1 MPCPAMRLLHAGVC
15 AVGRR
20 TPGAASTSERPGD
33 RGGHRRQPVPLH
45 RIRVDPPCGGSSRG
59 AFEVTTKWFGAPV
72 QRVEDD
78 RLLRG
83 HGRFT
88 DDIEGGALECGF
100 VRSPHAHARIA
111 GIDVSAARELRG
123 VVAVYT
129 AADLPFGGVDLPL
142 LIPHPNLTHGRTQ
155 RCLAS
160 DVGRYAGEAVAFV
173 VAESRYL
180 AEDAAELVQVEYE
193 PLPVVITPEA
203 AERAEDLVHG
213 DVPGSVAA
221 EMLQEVGTVDAALA
235 GAPHRKH
242 LRFRYERGAASPM
255 EGRAVWARWSTDER
269 KLTVYDSTQSP
280 TSIRGGLAVLFG
292 LPESSVEVI
301 APDVG
306 GGFGPKIML
315 FYPDELLV
323 PYAAMQLRR
332 PVKWTEDRQ
341 EHFTA
346 VNQERGQV
354 HEVEVGFDDAGRL
367 LALSDDFIHDGGA
380 YTPYGIILPII
391 SAAQLPGPYRLPN
404 YRVRFRDLYTN
415 ATPTSP
421 YRGAGRPH
429 ACFVMERTLD
439 AIAAELGIDRAE
451 VRRRNFIQPDQFPYD
466 VGVAWQDGNTV
477 VYDSGNYPQLLEKAL
492 NLLGPRP
499 EGGHIGMGL
508 GVYVEGTGVGP
519 YEGAHVQVLV
529 SGKVVAATGIPSQG
543 QSHAT
548 GWAQIVADELGVD
561 VADVEVSSGDTR
573 RFPWGVGTFASRGA
587 VTAGNAM
594 HVAARMVAD
603 KARRIAA
610 DHLEADAADLELAD
624 GQVRVKGAPT
634 RGMPLAAV
642 SVLANPGRY
651 AFRGGTEAATQ
662 FTAKA
667 RPGPPLVD
675 GEQPGLEATGYFSP
689 PGSTWASGCH
699 AAYVRVDPK
708 TFRLE
713 ILKYVVI
720 HDCGRVINPMVIEG
734 QIEGGVAQ
742 GIGGAFY
749 EGLAYD
755 EEGQLRNASFMEFL
769 MPYATEI
776 PSIEIDHIETPS
788 PLNPLGIKGAGEAGV
803 IPVGAVLGSA
813 IEEALGVPITEMPLS
828 PLKLFELAGRK

>member
-1 MPCPAMRLLHAGVC
+1 M
-15 AVGRR
+15 
-20 TPGAASTSERPGD
+20 
-33 RGGHRRQPVPLH
+33 
-45 RIRVDPPCGGSSRG
+45 
-59 AFEVTTKWFGAPV
+59 TTRWFGARV

-88 DDIEGGALECGF
+88 DDIDEGALESVI
-100 VRSPHAHARIA
+100 VRSPYAHARIVS
-111 GIDVSAARELRG
+111 IDVSAARAVPG
-123 VVAVYT
+123 VAAVYT
-129 AADLPFGGVDLPL
+129 AADLPFGGTDLPI

-160 DVGRYAGEAVAFV
+160 EVVRYAGEAVVFV
-173 VAESRYL
+173 VAASRAL

-193 PLPVVITPEA
+193 PLPVLITPELA
-203 AERAEDLVHG
+203 VRADRLVHD
-213 DVPGSVAA
+213 DVPGNVAA
-221 EMLQEVGTVDAALA
+221 EMTQEVGQVDRALA
-235 GAPHRKH
+235 AAPHRKTLR
-242 LRFRYERGAASPM
+242 LRFERGAAAPM
-255 EGRAVWARWSTDER
+255 EGRAVWARWSEHER

-323 PYAAMQLRR
+323 PHAAMRLGR

-354 HEVEVGFDDAGRL
+354 HDVDVAFDDDGRV
-367 LALSDDFIHDGGA
+367 LALSDDFIHDAGA

-391 SAAQLPGPYRLPN
+391 TAGQIPGPYRVPN
-404 YRVRFRDLYTN
+404 YRVRFRDVYTN

-439 AIAAELGIDRAE
+439 AIASELGLDRVE
-451 VRRRNFIQPDQFPYD
+451 VRRRNLIQAGQFPYE
-466 VGVAWQDGNTV
+466 VGVAWQDGNQV
-477 VYDSGNYPQLLEKAL
+477 VYDSGDYPALLEKTLA
-492 NLLGPRP
+492 LLGPRP
-499 EGGHIGMGL
+499 SGDHIGMGL
-508 GVYVEGTGVGP
+508 SVYVEGTGVGP

-548 GWAQIVADELGVD
+548 VWAQVVADELGVD
-561 VADVEVSSGDTR
+561 VADVEVTSGDTR

-594 HVAARMVAD
+594 GVAARMVAE
-603 KARRIAA
+603 KAKRIAA
-610 DHLEADAADLELAD
+610 EHLEVDAADLELVD
-624 GQVRVKGAPT
+624 GRVSVKGAPT

-642 SVLANPGRY
+642 SVLANPVRY
-651 AFRGGTEAATQ
+651 AFGGGTEAATQ
-662 FTAKA
+662 FTAKP
-667 RPGPPLVD
+667 RSGPPLPE
-675 GEQPGLEATGYFSP
+675 GEQPGLEATGYYSP
-689 PGSTWASGCH
+689 SGSTWASGCH
-699 AAYVRVDPK
+699 AAYVHVDPK
-708 TFRLE
+708 TFRLD
-713 ILKYVVI
+713 ILKYVVV
-720 HDCGRVINPMVIEG
+720 HDCGRVINPMVLEG

-749 EGLAYD
+749 ERLAYD

-776 PSIEIDHIETPS
+776 PPIEIDHIETPS
-788 PLNPLGIKGAGEAGV
+788 PLNPLGVKGAGEAGV
-803 IPVGAVLGSA
+803 IPVGAVLASA
-813 IEEALGVPITEMPLS
+813 IEEALGVTIAEMPLS
-828 PLKLFELAGRK
+828 PLKLYELSRF

>member
-1 MPCPAMRLLHAGVC
+1 M
-15 AVGRR
+15 
-20 TPGAASTSERPGD
+20 
-33 RGGHRRQPVPLH
+33 
-45 RIRVDPPCGGSSRG
+45 
-59 AFEVTTKWFGAPV
+59 TTRWFGAPV
-72 QRVEDD
+72 QRKEDD

-83 HGRFT
+83 KGRFT
-88 DDIEGGALECGF
+88 DDIGDGALECCF
-100 VRSPHAHARIA
+100 VRTPHAHARITS
-111 GIDVSAARELRG
+111 IDVTAAREVPG

-160 DVGRYAGEAVAFV
+160 EVVRYAGEAVAFV
-173 VAESRYL
+173 VAESRYV
-180 AEDAAELVQVEYE
+180 AEDAAERVEVEYE
-193 PLPVVITPEA
+193 PLPAVITPEVA
-203 AERAEDLVHG
+203 ARAEHLVHD
-213 DVPGSVAA
+213 DVPGNVAA
-221 EMLQEVGTVDAALA
+221 EMLQEVGDVDAALA
-235 GAPHRKH
+235 GAPHRKK
-242 LRFRYERGAASPM
+242 LRLRYERGAASPM
-255 EGRAVWARWSTDER
+255 EGRALWATWNDAEAT
-269 KLTVYDSTQSP
+269 LTVYDSTQSP

-292 LPESSVEVI
+292 LPESNVEVI

-323 PYAAMQLRR
+323 PYAAMQLGR

-354 HEVEVGFDDAGRL
+354 HEVEVGFDGEGRL
-367 LALSDDFIHDGGA
+367 LALSDDFIHDAGA

-391 SAAQLPGPYRLPN
+391 SAAQLPGPYRVPS
-404 YRVRFRDLYTN
+404 YRVRFRDMYTN

-439 AIAAELGIDRAE
+439 AIAGELGLDRVE
-451 VRRRNFIQPDQFPYD
+451 VRRRNLIQPDAFPYEL
-466 VGVAWQDGNTV
+466 GVLWQDGNMA
-477 VYDSGNYPQLLEKAL
+477 VYDSGNYPALLDRAL
-492 NLLGPRP
+492 KMLGPKP
-499 EGGHIGMGL
+499 SGDHVGMGL
-508 GVYVEGTGVGP
+508 AIYVEGTGVGP

-543 QSHAT
+543 QAHAT
-548 GWAQIVADELGVD
+548 VWAQVVADELGVK
-561 VADVEVSSGDTR
+561 VEDVEVASGDTR

-603 KARRIAA
+603 KAKHVAA
-610 DHLEADAADLELAD
+610 EHLEANPDDLELVE
-624 GQVRVKGAPT
+624 GRVRVKGSPD
-634 RGMPLAAV
+634 RGMPLGAV
-642 SVLANPGRY
+642 AVLSNPVRY
-651 AFRGGTEAATQ
+651 AFGGGTEAATQ
-662 FTAKA
+662 FAA
-667 RPGPPLVD
+667 RPREGPPLRD
-675 GEQPGLEATGYFSP
+675 GEQPGLEATGYYSP

-699 AAYVRVDPK
+699 AAYVRIDPK

-713 ILKYVVI
+713 ILKYVVV
-720 HDCGRVINPMVIEG
+720 HDCGRVINPLVLQG

-749 EGLAYD
+749 ERLAYD
-755 EEGQLRNASFMEFL
+755 ADGQLRNASFMEFL

-776 PSIEIDHIETPS
+776 PPIEIDHIETPS
-788 PLNPLGIKGAGEAGV
+788 PLNPLGVKGAGEAGV
-803 IPVGAVLGSA
+803 IPVGAVLASA
-813 IEEALGVPITEMPLS
+813 IEDALGVLITEMPMS
-828 PLKLFELAGRK
+828 PLKLFELSR

>member
-1 MPCPAMRLLHAGVC
+1 M
-15 AVGRR
+15 
-20 TPGAASTSERPGD
+20 
-33 RGGHRRQPVPLH
+33 
-45 RIRVDPPCGGSSRG
+45 
-59 AFEVTTKWFGAPV
+59 TTRWFGAPV

-88 DDIEGGALECGF
+88 DDIGEDALECCF
-100 VRSPHAHARIA
+100 VRSPYAHARIITS
-111 GIDVSAARELRG
+111 IDAAAARAMPG

-160 DVGRYAGEAVAFV
+160 DIVRYSGEAVAFV
-173 VAESRYL
+173 VAENRYL

-193 PLPVVITPEA
+193 PLPVVITPEVA
-203 AERAEDLVHG
+203 ARAEHLVHS
-213 DVPGSVAA
+213 DVPGNIAA
-221 EMLQEVGTVDAALA
+221 EMLQEVGDVDAAMA
-235 GAPHRKH
+235 AAPRRKR

-255 EGRAVWARWSTDER
+255 EARAVWARWSSDEHR
-269 KLTVYDSTQSP
+269 LTVYDSTQSP
-280 TSIRGGLAVLFG
+280 TSIRGGLAVLFS
-292 LPESSVEVI
+292 LPESNVDVI

-323 PYAAMQLRR
+323 PYAAMQLGR

-354 HEVEVGFDDAGRL
+354 HEVEVGFDDEGRL
-367 LALSDDFIHDGGA
+367 LALHDDFLHDGGA

-391 SAAQLPGPYRLPN
+391 TSAQVPGPYRIPN

-415 ATPTSP
+415 AVPTSP

-439 AIAAELGIDRAE
+439 AIAADLGIDRIE
-451 VRRRNFIQPDQFPYD
+451 VRRRNLIQAGDFPYD

-477 VYDSGNYPQLLEKAL
+477 VYDSGNYPVLLDKAIA
-492 NLLGPRP
+492 LLGPKP
-499 EGGHIGMGL
+499 AGDHVGMGI
-508 GVYVEGTGVGP
+508 GIYVEGTGVGP

-529 SGKVVAATGIPSQG
+529 SGKVVAATGIPNQG
-543 QSHAT
+543 QAHAT
-548 GWAQIVADELGVD
+548 VWAQVVADELGVD
-561 VADVEVSSGDTR
+561 VKDVEITSGDTR

-603 KARRIAA
+603 KARQIAA
-610 DHLEADAADLELAD
+610 DHLEADPADLELA
-624 GQVRVKGAPT
+624 GGRVRVKGSPD
-634 RGMPLAAV
+634 RGMPLGAV
-642 SVLANPGRY
+642 AVLSNPVRY
-651 AFRGGTEAATQ
+651 AFGGGTEAATQ
-662 FTAKA
+662 FAAKP
-667 RPGPPLVD
+667 RPGPPLQD
-675 GEQPGLEATGYFSP
+675 GEQPGLEATGYYSP

-713 ILKYVVI
+713 ILKYVVV
-720 HDCGRVINPMVIEG
+720 HDCGRVINPLVLQG

-742 GIGGAFY
+742 GIAGAFY
-749 EGLAYD
+749 ERLAYD
-755 EEGQLRNASFMEFL
+755 EDGQLRNASFMEFL

-776 PSIEIDHIETPS
+776 PAIEIDHIETPS
-788 PLNPLGIKGAGEAGV
+788 PLNPLGVKGAGEAGV
-803 IPVGAVLGSA
+803 IPVGAVIGSA

-828 PLKLFELAGRK
+828 PLKLYELSKAHPT

>member
-1 MPCPAMRLLHAGVC
+1 M
-15 AVGRR
+15 
-20 TPGAASTSERPGD
+20 
-33 RGGHRRQPVPLH
+33 
-45 RIRVDPPCGGSSRG
+45 
-59 AFEVTTKWFGAPV
+59 TTRWFGAPV

-83 HGRFT
+83 RGRFT
-88 DDIEGGALECGF
+88 DDIGEGALECCF
-100 VRSPHAHARIA
+100 VRSPHAHARITS
-111 GIDVSAARELRG
+111 IDVNEARAMPG
-123 VVAVYT
+123 VAAVYT
-129 AADLPFGGVDLPL
+129 AADLPFGGLDLPL

-160 DVGRYAGEAVAFV
+160 EIVRYAGEAVAFI

-180 AEDAAELVQVEYE
+180 AEDAADLVQVEYE

-203 AERAEDLVHG
+203 AARAEHLVHD
-213 DVPGSVAA
+213 DVPGNVAA
-221 EMLQEVGTVDAALA
+221 EMVQEVGDVDEALA
-235 GAPHRKH
+235 EAPHRKR
-242 LRFRYERGAASPM
+242 LRYRYERGAASPM
-255 EGRAVWARWSTDER
+255 EGRAVWARWSDADR

-292 LPESSVEVI
+292 LPESNVEVI

-323 PYAAMQLRR
+323 PYGAMQLGR

-354 HEVEVGFDDAGRL
+354 HEVEVGFDDEGRV
-367 LALSDDFIHDGGA
+367 LALDDDFIHDGGA

-391 SAAQLPGPYRLPN
+391 TAAQVPGPYRIAN

-439 AIAAELGIDRAE
+439 AIASELGIDRIE
-451 VRRRNFIQPDQFPYD
+451 VRRRNLIKQDQFPYD
-466 VGVAWQDGNTV
+466 VGVAWQDGNAV
-477 VYDSGNYPQLLEKAL
+477 VYDSGDYPALLERAVAM
-492 NLLGPRP
+492 LGPKP
-499 EGGHIGMGL
+499 NGDNIGMGI

-543 QSHAT
+543 QAHAT
-548 GWAQIVADELGVD
+548 VWAQVVADELGVD
-561 VADVEVSSGDTR
+561 VKDVEITSGDTR

-594 HVAARMVAD
+594 YVAARMVAG
-603 KARRIAA
+603 KAKQIAA
-610 DHLEADAADLELAD
+610 DHLEANPADLELA
-624 GQVRVKGAPT
+624 GGRVRVKGSPD
-634 RGMPLAAV
+634 RGIPLAAV
-642 SVLANPGRY
+642 AVLSNPMRY
-651 AFRGGTEAATQ
+651 AFGGGTEAATQ
-662 FTAKA
+662 FASKA
-667 RPGPPLVD
+667 RPGPPLHE
-675 GEQPGLEATGYFSP
+675 GEQPGLEATGYYSP

-713 ILKYVVI
+713 ILKYVVV
-720 HDCGRVINPMVIEG
+720 HDCGRVINPLVLQG

-749 EGLAYD
+749 ERLAYD
-755 EEGQLRNASFMEFL
+755 SDGQLRNASFMEFL
-769 MPYATEI
+769 IPYATEI
-776 PSIEIDHIETPS
+776 PPIEIDHIETPS
-788 PLNPLGIKGAGEAGV
+788 PLNPLGVKGAGEAGV
-803 IPVGAVLGSA
+803 IPVGAVIGSA
-813 IEEALGVPITEMPLS
+813 IADALGVPVAEMPLS
-828 PLKLFELAGRK
+828 PLKLYELATSRP

>member
-1 MPCPAMRLLHAGVC
+1 M
-15 AVGRR
+15 
-20 TPGAASTSERPGD
+20 
-33 RGGHRRQPVPLH
+33 
-45 RIRVDPPCGGSSRG
+45 
-59 AFEVTTKWFGAPV
+59 TTRWFGSRV

-88 DDIEGGALECGF
+88 DDIDDGALESVL
-100 VRSPHAHARIA
+100 VRSPYAHARIRSV
-111 GIDVSAARELRG
+111 DVSAARAMPG

-129 AADLPFGGVDLPL
+129 AADLPFGQTDLPI

-160 DVGRYAGEAVAFV
+160 EVVRYVGEAVAFI
-173 VAESRYL
+173 VAENRSL
-180 AEDAAELVQVEYE
+180 AEDAADAVEVEYTA
-193 PLPVVITPEA
+193 LPVVITPESA
-203 AERAEDLVHG
+203 AKAEHLVHE
-213 DVPGSVAA
+213 DVPGNVAA
-221 EMLQEVGTVDAALA
+221 EMIQEAGRVETALA
-235 GAPHRKH
+235 ASRHRKRLR
-242 LRFRYERGAASPM
+242 LRFERGAACPM
-255 EGRAVWARWSTDER
+255 EARAVWARWSTSER
-269 KLTVYDSTQSP
+269 KLLVYDSTQSP

-323 PYAAMQLRR
+323 PFAAMQLGR

-354 HEVEVGFDDAGRL
+354 HDVEVGFDDEGRIQ
-367 LALSDDFIHDGGA
+367 ALSDDFIHDAGA

-391 SAAQLPGPYRLPN
+391 TAAQVPGPYRVPN
-404 YRVRFRDLYTN
+404 YRVRFRDVYTN

-439 AIAAELGIDRAE
+439 AIASELGLERVE
-451 VRRRNFIQPDQFPYD
+451 VRRRNLIQPDQFPYE
-466 VGVAWQDGNTV
+466 VGVAWQDGNRV
-477 VYDSGNYPQLLEKAL
+477 VYDSGDYPALLDKAL
-492 NLLGPRP
+492 ARLGPRP
-499 EGGHIGMGL
+499 PGDHIGMGL
-508 GVYVEGTGVGP
+508 GLYVEGTGVGP

-543 QSHAT
+543 QAHAT
-548 GWAQIVADELGVD
+548 VWAQIVADELGVD
-561 VADVEVSSGDTR
+561 INDVEITGGDTR

-594 HVAARMVAD
+594 AVAAGMVAE
-603 KARRIAA
+603 KAKRIVAE
-610 DHLEADAADLELAD
+610 HLEVDAVDLELV
-624 GQVRVKGAPT
+624 GGHVRVKGSPD

-642 SVLANPGRY
+642 AVFANPVRY
-651 AFRGGTEAATQ
+651 AFGGGTEAATQ
-662 FTAKA
+662 FASRP
-667 RPGPPLVD
+667 RPGPPLPE
-675 GEQPGLEATGYFSP
+675 GEQPGLEATGYYSP

-708 TFRLE
+708 TFKLE
-713 ILKYVVI
+713 VLKYVVI
-720 HDCGRVINPMVIEG
+720 HDCGRVINPLVVEG

-749 EGLAYD
+749 ERLAYD
-755 EEGQLRNASFMEFL
+755 DEGQLRNASFLEFL

-776 PSIEIDHIETPS
+776 PTIEIDHIETPS
-788 PLNPLGIKGAGEAGV
+788 PLNPLGVKGAGEAGV
-803 IPVGAVLGSA
+803 IPVGAVIASA

-828 PLKLFELAGRK
+828 PLKLFELVKSPS

>member
-1 MPCPAMRLLHAGVC
+1 M
-15 AVGRR
+15 
-20 TPGAASTSERPGD
+20 
-33 RGGHRRQPVPLH
+33 
-45 RIRVDPPCGGSSRG
+45 
-59 AFEVTTKWFGAPV
+59 TTRWFGAPV

-88 DDIEGGALECGF
+88 DDIGEDALECCF
-100 VRSPHAHARIA
+100 VRSPYAHARITS
-111 GIDVSAARELRG
+111 IDAAAARAMPG

-160 DVGRYAGEAVAFV
+160 DIVRYSGEAVAFV
-173 VAESRYL
+173 VAENRYL

-193 PLPVVITPEA
+193 PLPVVITPEVA
-203 AERAEDLVHG
+203 ARAEHLVHS
-213 DVPGSVAA
+213 DVPGNIAA
-221 EMLQEVGTVDAALA
+221 EMLQEVGDVDAAMA
-235 GAPHRKH
+235 AAPRRKR

-255 EGRAVWARWSTDER
+255 EARAVWARWSSDEHR
-269 KLTVYDSTQSP
+269 LTVYDSTQSP
-280 TSIRGGLAVLFG
+280 TSIRGGLAVLFS
-292 LPESSVEVI
+292 LPESSVDVI

-323 PYAAMQLRR
+323 PYAAMQLGR

-354 HEVEVGFDDAGRL
+354 HEVEVGFDDEGRL
-367 LALSDDFIHDGGA
+367 LALHDDFLHDGGA

-391 SAAQLPGPYRLPN
+391 TSAQVPGPYRIPN

-415 ATPTSP
+415 AVPTSP

-439 AIAAELGIDRAE
+439 AIAADLGIDRIE
-451 VRRRNFIQPDQFPYD
+451 VRRRNLIQAGDFPYD

-477 VYDSGNYPQLLEKAL
+477 VYDSGNYPVLLDKAIA
-492 NLLGPRP
+492 LLGPKP
-499 EGGHIGMGL
+499 AGDHVGMGI
-508 GVYVEGTGVGP
+508 GIYVEGTGVGP

-529 SGKVVAATGIPSQG
+529 SGKVVAATGIPNQG
-543 QSHAT
+543 QAHAT
-548 GWAQIVADELGVD
+548 VWAQVVADELGVD
-561 VADVEVSSGDTR
+561 VKDVEITSGDTR

-594 HVAARMVAD
+594 HVAARMVAA
-603 KARRIAA
+603 KARQIAA
-610 DHLEADAADLELAD
+610 DHLEADPADLELA
-624 GQVRVKGAPT
+624 GGRVRVKGSPD
-634 RGMPLAAV
+634 RGMPLGAV
-642 SVLANPGRY
+642 AVLSNPVRY
-651 AFRGGTEAATQ
+651 AFGGGTEAATQ
-662 FTAKA
+662 FAAKP
-667 RPGPPLVD
+667 RPGPPLQD
-675 GEQPGLEATGYFSP
+675 GEQPGLEATGYYSP

-713 ILKYVVI
+713 ILKYVVV
-720 HDCGRVINPMVIEG
+720 HDCGRVINPLVLQG

-742 GIGGAFY
+742 GIAGAFY
-749 EGLAYD
+749 ERLAYD
-755 EEGQLRNASFMEFL
+755 EDGQLRNASFMEFL

-776 PSIEIDHIETPS
+776 PAIEIDHIETPS
-788 PLNPLGIKGAGEAGV
+788 PLNPLGVKGAGEAGV
-803 IPVGAVLGSA
+803 IPVGAVIGSA

-828 PLKLFELAGRK
+828 PLKLYELSKAHPT

>member
-1 MPCPAMRLLHAGVC
+1 M
-15 AVGRR
+15 
-20 TPGAASTSERPGD
+20 
-33 RGGHRRQPVPLH
+33 
-45 RIRVDPPCGGSSRG
+45 
-59 AFEVTTKWFGAPV
+59 TTRWFGAPV
-72 QRVEDD
+72 QRLEDE

-83 HGRFT
+83 KGRYT
-88 DDIEGGALECGF
+88 DDIGEGALECCF
-100 VRSPHAHARIA
+100 VRSPFAHARIRS
-111 GIDVSAARELRG
+111 IDVSTAREAPG
-123 VVAVYT
+123 VAAVYT
-129 AADLPFGGVDLPL
+129 AADLPFGGTDLPL

-160 DVGRYAGEAVAFV
+160 DRVRYAGEAVAFV

-180 AEDAAELVQVEYE
+180 AEDAAELVQIDYE

-203 AERAEDLVHG
+203 AARAEHLVHD
-213 DVPGSVAA
+213 DVPGNVAA
-221 EMLQEVGTVDAALA
+221 EMSQEVGDVDAAMSK
-235 GAPHRKH
+235 APHSKK
-242 LRFRYERGAASPM
+242 LRVRYERGAASPM
-255 EGRAVWARWSTDER
+255 EARAVWARWSVDDR
-269 KLTVYDSTQSP
+269 KLTVFDSTQSP

-292 LPESSVEVI
+292 LPESHVEVI

-323 PYAAMQLRR
+323 PYAAMQLGR

-346 VNQERGQV
+346 VNQERGQL
-354 HEVEVGFDDAGRL
+354 HEVEVGFDGEGRV

-391 SAAQLPGPYRLPN
+391 TAAQLPGPYRVPS
-404 YRVRFRDLYTN
+404 YRVRFRDMYTN

-439 AIAAELGIDRAE
+439 AIAAELKLDRVE
-451 VRRRNFIQPDQFPYD
+451 VRRRNLIPPDAFPYE

-477 VYDSGNYPQLLEKAL
+477 VYDSGDYPQLLDRAL
-492 NLLGPRP
+492 AKLGPKP
-499 EGGHIGMGL
+499 DGDHVGMGIAL
-508 GVYVEGTGVGP
+508 YVEGTGVGP

-543 QSHAT
+543 QAHAT
-548 GWAQIVADELGVD
+548 VWAQVVADELGAD
-561 VADVEVSSGDTR
+561 VADVEVISGDTR
-573 RFPWGVGTFASRGA
+573 RFAWGVGTFASRGA

-594 HVAARMVAD
+594 HVAARAVAE
-603 KARRIAA
+603 KAKKIAA
-610 DHLEADAADLELAD
+610 DHLEAAPEDLELV
-624 GQVRVKGAPT
+624 GGSVRVKGSPDRAI
-634 RGMPLAAV
+634 PLAAV
-642 SVLANPGRY
+642 AVLSNPVRY
-651 AFRGGTEAATQ
+651 AFGGGTEAATQ
-662 FTAKA
+662 FAARA
-667 RPGPPLVD
+667 RPGPPLRE
-675 GEQPGLEATGYFSP
+675 GEEPGLEATGYYSP

-713 ILKYVVI
+713 ILKYVVV
-720 HDCGRVINPMVIEG
+720 HDCGRVINPLVLQG

-749 EGLAYD
+749 ERLAYD
-755 EEGQLRNASFMEFL
+755 SDGQLRNASFMEFL

-776 PSIEIDHIETPS
+776 PDIEIDHIETPS
-788 PLNPLGIKGAGEAGV
+788 PLNPLGVKGAGEAGV
-803 IPVGAVLGSA
+803 IPVGAVLASA
-813 IEEALGVPITEMPLS
+813 IEDALGVPVTEMPQS
-828 PLKLFELAGRK
+828 PVKLFEAFSNS

>member
-1 MPCPAMRLLHAGVC
+1 
-15 AVGRR
+15 
-20 TPGAASTSERPGD
+20 
-33 RGGHRRQPVPLH
+33 
-45 RIRVDPPCGGSSRG
+45 
-59 AFEVTTKWFGAPV
+59 VTTRWFGARV

-88 DDIEGGALECGF
+88 DDINDGALESVL
-100 VRSPHAHARIA
+100 VRSPYAHARILS
-111 GIDVSAARELRG
+111 IDVSAARALPG
-123 VVAVYT
+123 VAAVYT
-129 AADLPFGGVDLPL
+129 AADLPFGGTDLPI

-160 DVGRYAGEAVAFV
+160 EVVRYAGEAVAFV
-173 VAESRYL
+173 VAESRAI
-180 AEDAAELVQVEYE
+180 AEDAAELVQIEYE
-193 PLPVVITPEA
+193 PLPVVITPELA
-203 AERAEDLVHG
+203 ARADRLVHD
-213 DVPGSVAA
+213 DVPGNVAA
-221 EMLQEVGTVDAALA
+221 EMKQEVGEVDRGLA
-235 GAPHRKH
+235 TAPHRKTLH
-242 LRFRYERGAASPM
+242 LRFERAAAAPM
-255 EGRAVWARWSTDER
+255 ECRAVWARWSVHER

-323 PYAAMQLRR
+323 PHAAMQLGR

-354 HEVEVGFDDAGRL
+354 HEVDVGFDDEGRV
-367 LALSDDFIHDGGA
+367 LALSDDFIHDAGA

-391 SAAQLPGPYRLPN
+391 TAAQIPGPYRVPN
-404 YRVRFRDLYTN
+404 YRVRFRDVYTN

-439 AIAAELGIDRAE
+439 AIALELGLDRVE
-451 VRRRNFIQPDQFPYD
+451 VRRRNLIQADQFPYEL
-466 VGVAWQDGNTV
+466 GVAWQDGNKV
-477 VYDSGNYPQLLEKAL
+477 VYDSGDYPALVDKAL
-492 NLLGPRP
+492 AMLGPRP
-499 EGGHIGMGL
+499 AGEHVGMGL
-508 GVYVEGTGVGP
+508 SVYVEGTGVGP

-548 GWAQIVADELGVD
+548 VWAQLVADELGVD
-561 VADVEVSSGDTR
+561 VADVEVTSGDTR

-594 HVAARMVAD
+594 GVAARMVAD
-603 KARRIAA
+603 KAKRIAA
-610 DHLEADAADLELAD
+610 EHLEADPADLELVD
-624 GQVRVKGAPT
+624 GRVSVKGSPT

-642 SVLANPGRY
+642 SVLANPVRY
-651 AFRGGTEAATQ
+651 AFGGGTEAATQ
-662 FTAKA
+662 FTA
-667 RPGPPLVD
+667 RPRSGPPLPE
-675 GEQPGLEATGYFSP
+675 GEQPGLEATGYYSP
-689 PGSTWASGCH
+689 PGSAWASGCH
-699 AAYVRVDPK
+699 ACYVRVDPK

-713 ILKYVVI
+713 ILKYVVV
-720 HDCGRVINPMVIEG
+720 HDCGRVINPLVVEG

-749 EGLAYD
+749 ERLAYD
-755 EEGQLRNASFMEFL
+755 DEGQLRNASFMEFL

-776 PSIEIDHIETPS
+776 PPIEIDHIETPS

-803 IPVGAVLGSA
+803 IPVGAVLASA

-828 PLKLFELAGRK
+828 PLKLYELAKSQS

>member
-1 MPCPAMRLLHAGVC
+1 MTAR
-15 AVGRR
+15 
-20 TPGAASTSERPGD
+20 
-33 RGGHRRQPVPLH
+33 
-45 RIRVDPPCGGSSRG
+45 
-59 AFEVTTKWFGAPV
+59 WFGARV
-72 QRVEDD
+72 QRKEDD

-88 DDIEGGALECGF
+88 DDIGDGALEAVL
-100 VRSPHAHARIA
+100 VRSPYAHARIRS
-111 GIDVSAARELRG
+111 IDVMAARAMPG

-129 AADLPFGGVDLPL
+129 AADLPFGDTHLPI
-142 LIPHPNLTHGRTQ
+142 LIPHPALTHGRTQ

-160 DVGRYAGEAVAFV
+160 EVVRYAGEAVAFV
-173 VAESRYL
+173 VAISRAL
-180 AEDAAELVQVEYE
+180 AEDAAEMVEVEYD
-193 PLPVVITPEA
+193 PLPVVITPEVA
-203 AERAEDLVHG
+203 ARAEHLVHD
-213 DVPGSVAA
+213 DVPGNVAA
-221 EMLQEVGTVDAALA
+221 ELSQEAGDVTKALA
-235 GAPHRKH
+235 SAPHRRQLR
-242 LRFRYERGAASPM
+242 LRFERGAAAPM
-255 EGRAVWARWSTDER
+255 EGRAVWARWSESEK
-269 KLTVYDSTQSP
+269 KLTVFDSTQSP
-280 TSIRGGLAVLFG
+280 TSIRGGLAVLFN

-323 PYAAMQLRR
+323 PFAAMKLGR

-354 HEVEVGFDDAGRL
+354 HEVEVGFDDDGRV
-367 LALSDDFIHDGGA
+367 LALSDDFIHDAGA

-391 SAAQLPGPYRLPN
+391 TAAQIPGPYRIPN

-429 ACFVMERTLD
+429 ASFVMERTLD
-439 AIAAELGIDRAE
+439 AIAAELGIDRVE
-451 VRRRNFIQPDQFPYD
+451 VRRRNLIQADQFPYS
-466 VGVAWQDGNTV
+466 VGVGWQDGNQV
-477 VYDSGNYPQLLEKAL
+477 VYDSGNYPALLERAVAM
-492 NLLGPRP
+492 LGPRP
-499 EGGHIGMGL
+499 DGDHVGMGI

-543 QSHAT
+543 QGHAT
-548 GWAQIVADELGVD
+548 VWAQIVADELGVD
-561 VADVEVSSGDTR
+561 VADVEVTSGDTR

-594 HVAARMVAD
+594 GVAARMVAD
-603 KARRIAA
+603 KAKRIAS
-610 DHLEADAADLELAD
+610 DHLEVDAVDLELVGGA
-624 GQVRVKGAPT
+624 VRVKGSPS

-642 SVLANPGRY
+642 SVLANPVRY
-651 AFRGGTEAATQ
+651 AFGGGTEAATQ
-662 FTAKA
+662 FTAKS
-667 RPGPPLVD
+667 RPGPPLQE
-675 GEQPGLEATGYFSP
+675 GEQPGLEATGYYSP

-713 ILKYVVI
+713 ILKYVVV
-720 HDCGRVINPMVIEG
+720 HDCGRVINPMVVEG

-742 GIGGAFY
+742 GIGGAFF
-749 EGLAYD
+749 ERLAYD
-755 EEGQLRNASFMEFL
+755 SEGQLRNASFMEFL

-776 PSIEIDHIETPS
+776 PPIEIDHIETPS

-803 IPVGAVLGSA
+803 IPVGAVLASA
-813 IEEALGVPITEMPLS
+813 IEEAIGVPITDMPLS
-828 PLKLFELAGRK
+828 PLKLFELVTQRTTSHSAAQSSIWT